1 MKFSNPWTAVQS
13 LGLAVLLSAA
23 GAAHAQAQ
31 AYPTA
36 PVKVIAPFAA
46 GGAIDV
52 VARTLA
58 DHLSRSFGQP
68 VIVDNKTGAAG
79 NIGVDAV
86 AKAPADGYTISVA
99 LSSNLM
105 INQFLYTKLP
115 YDPGKDLRLVA
126 KIADA
131 PLVLVV
137 NSGLKVNNAQEL
149 RTYVAQNKGKLSY
162 GSWGLGT
169 IAHMSAS
176 RISDM
181 LDAGMTHIPY
191 RGESLMINDLIAGNV
206 QISFVTG
213 AQAPQFI
220 ADGRLK
226 AIGVSGP
233 ARIKALPDVPTL
245 TEAGFDDPL
254 LRAVG
259 WVGMAAPRGTPE
271 PIVQK
276 LSAGVG
282 EALKRPDVQER
293 IRALGWEPSFQGP
306 AEIAATYQREAPL
319 WKKVVEQSGAKLD

>member
-1 MKFSNPWTAVQS
+1 MKFLRPFKTFRS
-13 LGLAVLLSAA
+13 LGLVLLLGVACHASA
-23 GAAHAQAQ
+23 QS
-31 AYPTA
+31 YPSNPIKVVA
-36 PVKVIAPFAA
+36 PYAA
-46 GGAIDV
+46 GGAVDV

-58 DHLSRSFGQP
+58 DQLGRSLGQP

-86 AKAPADGYTISVA
+86 AKAPPDGYTLSVA

-105 INQFLYTKLP
+105 INQYLYAKLP
-115 YDPGKDLRLVA
+115 YNPSKDLRLVA

-137 NSGLKVNNAQEL
+137 NAGLNVSNAAEL
-149 RTYVAQNKGKLSY
+149 RKYVAQHKGKLSY
-162 GSWGLGT
+162 GSWGQGT

-176 RISDM
+176 RINDI
-181 LDAGMTHIPY
+181 LDGGMAHVPY
-191 RGESLMINDLIAGNV
+191 RGESLMINDLIAGNI

-233 ARIKALPDVPTL
+233 SRIRSLPNVPTL
-245 TEAGFDDPL
+245 AEVGFDDPL

-259 WVGMAAPRGTPE
+259 WVGMAAPKGTPD
-271 PIVQK
+271 PIMQK
-276 LSAGVG
+276 LSIAVG
-282 EALKRPDVQER
+282 EAVKRPEVQER

>member
-1 MKFSNPWTAVQS
+1 MTLMTRRNALQS
-13 LGLAVLLSAA
+13 FGLAVLMSAA
-23 GAAHAQAQ
+23 GVAQAQ
-31 AYPTA
+31 AYPSA

-46 GGAIDV
+46 GGAVDV

-58 DHLSRSFGQP
+58 DQLGRTLGQP
-68 VIVDNKTGAAG
+68 VIVDNRTGAAG

-86 AKAPADGYTISVA
+86 AKAPADGYTLSVA

-105 INQFLYTKLP
+105 INQFLYAKLP
-115 YDPGKDLRLVA
+115 YSPGKDLRLVA

-137 NSGLKVNNAQEL
+137 NAGLKVSNAQQL
-149 RTYVAQNKGKLSY
+149 RSHVAQNKGRLSY

-176 RISDM
+176 RVSDM

-191 RGESLMINDLIAGNV
+191 RGESLMIADLISGNI
-206 QISFVTG
+206 QIAFVTG

-245 TEAGFDDPL
+245 SEAGLDDPL

-271 PIVQK
+271 PVVQK
-276 LSAGVG
+276 LASGVG
-282 EALKRPDVQER
+282 EALRRPDVQER

-319 WKKVVEQSGAKLD
+319 WKTVVEQSGARLD

>member
-1 MKFSNPWTAVQS
+1 MKFSKLCKAVQS
-13 LGLAVLLSAA
+13 LGLATLLSAV
-23 GAAHAQAQ
+23 GVTYAQN
-31 AYPTA
+31 YPSA
-36 PVKVIAPFAA
+36 PVKVVAPFAA

-52 VARTLA
+52 VARTMS
-58 DHLSRSFGQP
+58 DHLSRSLGQP
-68 VIVDNKTGAAG
+68 FIVDNKTGAAG

-86 AKAPADGYTISVA
+86 AKAPPDGYTVTVA

-137 NSGLKVNNAQEL
+137 NAGLKVGNAQEL
-149 RTYVAQNKGKLSY
+149 RRYVSQNKGKLSY
-162 GSWGLGT
+162 GSWGQGT

-181 LDAGMTHIPY
+181 LDAGMTHVPY
-191 RGESLMINDLIAGNV
+191 RGESLMLNDLIAGNIH
-206 QISFVTG
+206 ISFVTG

-233 ARIKALPDVPTL
+233 ARIRALPDVPTL
-245 TEAGFDDPL
+245 SEVGLDDPL
-254 LRAVG
+254 LRSVG
-259 WVGMAAPRGTPE
+259 WVGMAAPKATPE
-271 PIVQK
+271 HVIQK
-276 LSAGVG
+276 LSASLG
-282 EALKRPDVQER
+282 EALKRPDVLDR
-293 IRALGWEPSFQGP
+293 IRGLGWEPSFQGP
-306 AEIAATYQREAPL
+306 VEIAATYQREAPM